1 MTRLLRNNRFLYPQV
16 RPGSYV
22 NLGCGPNIDKGFVNV
37 DSGWVPGLNIC
48 CDITRGL
55 PFPDNSVGGI
65 FSEHCLEHLSLED
78 GRALLRE
85 CRRVLAPKS
94 VIRIIVPDIE
104 LYIRAYSKHLD
115 GAEVA
120 FPNEYFTNRSNVSQP
135 VALIN
140 ELFYGSGHR
149 FIYDFQVLSEL
160 LKEAGFGEVQ
170 KRSFGTGADEKLL
183 IDSPGRRSES
193 LYVEARKA

>member
-1 MTRLLRNNRFLYPQV
+1 MTRLMRNSRLLYQPV
-16 RPGSYV
+16 EPGSYI
-22 NLGCGPNIDKGFVNV
+22 NLGCGPNILEGFVNI
-37 DSGWVPGLNIC
+37 DADWVPGLNIC

-55 PFPDNSVGGI
+55 PVPDSSVGGI
-65 FSEHCLEHLSLED
+65 FSEHCLEHLSLEQ

-85 CRRVLAPKS
+85 CWRVLAPKS
-94 VIRIIVPDIE
+94 VIRIVVPDLEI
-104 LYIRAYSKHLD
+104 YVRAYAQHLD
-115 GAEVA
+115 GATVA

-149 FIYDFQVLSEL
+149 FIYDFHVLSDL
-160 LKEAGFGEVQ
+160 LREARFHEIE
-170 KRSFGTGADEKLL
+170 KRSFGAGSDEKLL

-193 LYVEARKA
+193 LYVEARKP